1 MKRILTLFLSLSLTV
16 INAFAVE
23 YEIVNTV
30 TLGWYKS
37 YIVNYRSVN
46 ADMTGT
52 ETVSG
57 VLTLPAYGTP
67 VCLLLDNHHTITQN
81 AEAPSMQG
89 ASTAGALFSL
99 QYAIAATDYVGYG
112 ASADKTHPYLCHR
125 QNAQNSIDMALVAWD
140 IIEKEG
146 IQMTH
151 RKLLNMGYSQGGG
164 VAMAVHR
171 EMEQNPD
178 LAEKTHFAG
187 SWCGDGPYDVKGTIE
202 DVFTHP
208 EQVAYP
214 LGFPMIINGFLSG
227 APAELKGDLKFSD
240 FITDQ
245 MLDAGLETWLA
256 EKQLDNDEINARMK
270 AVVGDKALTVSDIFK
285 PAMGAIDAP
294 LTQKILE
301 FAESNSLCTG
311 WTPTYP
317 IKLIHMKDDPVVPVL
332 NAERAIEGLQLTTD
346 QYVIADVEDT
356 HAGFGT
362 TFFMSLIAEFDEFLQ
377 SHPDT
382 GIDTPTATY
391 VGRAAKRLEGDR
403 IVIEHDGK
411 RYNTSGTAISTQP
424 K

>member
-1 MKRILTLFLSLSLTV
+1 MKRFLTLFLSLSLIV
-16 INAFAVE
+16 VNAFAVE

-30 TLGWYKS
+30 SVGWYKS

-89 ASTAGALFSL
+89 TTAAGMLFSL

-171 EMEQNPD
+171 EMEMNPE
-178 LAEKTHFAG
+178 LAERLHFAG
-187 SWCGDGPYDVKGTIE
+187 SWCGDGPYDVKATIE
-202 DVFTHP
+202 EYLKHP
-208 EQVAYP
+208 ETVAYP
-214 LGFPMIINGFLSG
+214 LGMAMLVNGFLSG
-227 APAELKGDLKFSD
+227 APAELKGDLTFSD

-245 MLDAGLETWLA
+245 MMEAGLETMLA
-256 EKQLDNDEINARMK
+256 EKQLDNDAVNERMR
-270 AVVGDKALTVSDIFK
+270 AVVGDRELTVSDIFK
-285 PAMGAIDAP
+285 PALATIDAP
-294 LTQKILE
+294 LTQKYLE
-301 FAESNSLCTG
+301 FAESQDICTG

-317 IKLIHMKDDPVVPVL
+317 IKLIHMKNDPVVPVV
-332 NAERAIEGLQLTTD
+332 NAEKAIEGLQLTAD
-346 QYVIADVEDT
+346 QYYIEEGDYS
-356 HAGFGT
+356 HAGYAT
-362 TFFMSLIAEFDEFLQ
+362 TFYMNLVSEFDEFLQ
-377 SHPDT
+377 KQPDT
-382 GIDTPTATY
+382 GIGTPLVTSF
-391 VGRAAKRLEGDR
+391 GRAAKRLEGGS
-403 IVIEHDGK
+403 IVIEHDGQ